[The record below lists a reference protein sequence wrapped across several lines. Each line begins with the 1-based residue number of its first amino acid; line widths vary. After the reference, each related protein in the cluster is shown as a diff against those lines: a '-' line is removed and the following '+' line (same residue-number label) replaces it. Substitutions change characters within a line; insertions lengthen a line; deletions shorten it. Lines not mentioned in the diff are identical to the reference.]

1 MSSYRIQSNLPK
13 VMGMFEQNKRK
24 ALDAVGLEISGRAK
38 EITPV
43 EFGRLK
49 SSITWQK
56 RDTSVDIGTNVEYA
70 VYVHENLDAR
80 HNVGEAKYLEKAVT
94 RHEDRIR
101 HLIRAGMEGKL

>member
-1 MSSYRIQSNLPK
+1 MSSYRLESNLPK

-24 ALDAVGLEISGRAK
+24 ALDAVGLETSGRAK

-43 EFGRLK
+43 DTGRLR

-70 VYVHENLDAR
+70 IFVHEDLDAFHR
-80 HNVGEAKYLEKAVT
+80 TGEAKFLTKAVT

-101 HLIRAGMEGKL
+101 HLIKAGMEGKL

>member
-1 MSSYRIQSNLPK
+1 
-13 VMGMFEQNKRK
+13 MGMFEQNKRK

-49 SSITWQK
+49 SSITWEP

-70 VYVHENLDAR
+70 VYVHENLDAYHR
-80 HNVGEAKYLEKAVT
+80 VGEAKFLTKAIQ

-101 HLIRAGMEGKL
+101 ALIRAGMEGRL

>member
-1 MSSYRIQSNLPK
+1 MSSYRLESNLPK

-24 ALDAVGLEISGRAK
+24 ALDAVGLEVSGRAK

-101 HLIRAGMEGKL
+101 HLIKAGMEGKL

>member
-70 VYVHENLDAR
+70 VYAHENLDAR

-94 RHEDRIR
+94 RHEDRIS